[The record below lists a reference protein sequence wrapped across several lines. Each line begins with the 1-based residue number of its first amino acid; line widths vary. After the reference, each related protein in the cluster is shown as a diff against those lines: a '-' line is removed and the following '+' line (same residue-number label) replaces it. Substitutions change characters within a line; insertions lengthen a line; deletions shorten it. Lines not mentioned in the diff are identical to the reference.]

1 MVTRRK
7 AKPNQKFYCVLDTPQ
22 GLVYAVFEH
31 LERKKPHVYV
41 EKISRDDIRADLK
54 GAVRKN
60 KNRNI

>member
-1 MVTRRK
+1 MVTKRR

-41 EKISRDDIRADLK
+41 EKISRDDIRANLK
-54 GAVRKN
+54 GTKSVKSR
-60 KNRNI
+60 R

>member
-1 MVTRRK
+1 MTTKRR

-54 GAVRKN
+54 GN
-60 KNRNI
+60 KSVKK

>member
-1 MVTRRK
+1 MVTKRRAK
-7 AKPNQKFYCVLDTPQ
+7 ANQKFYCVLDTPQ

-54 GAVRKN
+54 NNKSV
-60 KNRNI
+60 KNRR